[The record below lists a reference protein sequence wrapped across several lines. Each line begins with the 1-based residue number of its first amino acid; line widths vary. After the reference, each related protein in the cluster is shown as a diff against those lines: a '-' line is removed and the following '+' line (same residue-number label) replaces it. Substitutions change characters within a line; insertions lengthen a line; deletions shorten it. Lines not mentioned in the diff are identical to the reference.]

1 MKYLNKKF
9 SVYLSGNK
17 TYEKNY
23 NKIFKRADNGK
34 DDESKRVWVVAIRS
48 TDGYYIPEIVAKSR
62 KAALRA
68 FEEFK
73 KKEQHNSY
81 WNFSHEPLVTSALF
95 IEEDVE

>member
-23 NKIFKRADNGK
+23 NKIFKKDNNSNK
-34 DDESKRVWVVAIRS
+34 SDELKRVWVVAIRS

-62 KAALRA
+62 KTALRA

-73 KKEQHNSY
+73 KKENHNPY
-81 WNFSHEPLVTSALF
+81 WNFNYEPLITSAQF
-95 IEEDVE
+95 IEEE

>member
-23 NKIFKRADNGK
+23 NKIFKRADNDK
-34 DDESKRVWVVAIRS
+34 NDESKRVWVVAIRS

-62 KAALRA
+62 KAAIQA

-73 KKEQHNSY
+73 KKEKHNPY
-81 WNFSHEPLVTSALF
+81 WNFSHEPLITSAQF